1 MRFFYYIKKVI
12 STLKCSNRWKGS
24 AYYWEKRYLSGGTSG
39 AGSYNNLAQFKA
51 KILNGFVQTKGIT
64 SVIEWGCGDGNQLS
78 LSDYPCYI
86 GYDVSK
92 QAIKICKKRFCHD
105 TSKVFV
111 WSGDKSFKN
120 ENKADLSLS
129 LDVIYHLVED
139 EVYEQ
144 YMRNLFLSA
153 RRYVI
158 IYACDSEEYATAIHV
173 KSRKFTSWIKQNC
186 PSWNL
191 IDIIKNDYPYNS
203 KSPNTTSWSDFYIFE
218 HI

>member
-1 MRFFYYIKKVI
+1 MGFFYYIKKVI
-12 STLKCSNRWKGS
+12 NALKRSNRWKGS

-51 KILNGFVQTKGIT
+51 RILNGFVQTKGIT

-78 LSDYPCYI
+78 LSDYPFYI

-92 QAIKICKKRFCHD
+92 QAINICKKRFCHD

-120 ENKADLSLS
+120 EKKADLSLS

-158 IYACDSEEYATAIHV
+158 IYACDTEEYATAIHV
-173 KSRKFTSWIKQNC
+173 KSRKFTSWVKRNC

-191 IDIIKNDYPYNS
+191 VDIIKNDYPYNS
-203 KSPNTTSWSDFYIFE
+203 QSPNTTSWSDFYIYE
-218 HI
+218 QV